1 MFALEEIGF
10 ERLQLQLGARI
21 ESNRYEPKAAVL
33 RLALHHDGEEEGEDE
48 PEPVT
53 LPGRN
58 FTGGSAGIGARFD
71 LWPSGAFAANFTTSF
86 RSPVLEELYNF
97 GPHVGTLA
105 FEVGDENLKSE
116 RSNGFDFSL
125 RHQAD
130 RVRGEA
136 NFFFYDFDNFVCLAP
151 GEEVIDNFGRSRFLT
166 G

>member
-58 FTGGSAGIGARFD
+58 FTGGSPATPRPAPSLLSNSAAGEFVFHVFGSIAHFERRLISERTRDGIAAARKRGRTPGRLPLDPDRFD
-71 LWPSGAFAANFTTSF
+71 NVKRAHP
-86 RSPVLEELYNF
+86 
-97 GPHVGTLA
+97 
-105 FEVGDENLKSE
+105 
-116 RSNGFDFSL
+116 
-125 RHQAD
+125 D
-130 RVRGEA
+130 RVKRTHP
-136 NFFFYDFDNFVCLAP
+136 P
-151 GEEVIDNFGRSRFLT
+151 G
-166 G
+166 